1 MNCREETPADK
12 QFCTTCWKRG
22 MEQGFILTF
31 PNSEK
36 FTVFRRKDD
45 TKDVPKDKK
54 FSKLE
59 TKNANQAWQIKLLKK
74 ELKQAN
80 KRKAESDSDDDVQ
93 EEKTVKSAFSS
104 KIEKKKPKKKKRLT
118 FGEDGITRM
127 KQHASDSDDHE

>member
-1 MNCREETPADK
+1 MNCHEKPPADK

-36 FTVFRRKDD
+36 FTVFRRRDD

-59 TKNANQAWQIKLLKK
+59 TKNAN
-74 ELKQAN
+74 
-80 KRKAESDSDDDVQ
+80 
-93 EEKTVKSAFSS
+93 
-104 KIEKKKPKKKKRLT
+104 
-118 FGEDGITRM
+118 
-127 KQHASDSDDHE
+127 